1 MSALRDHGY
10 NISGQTEDGPPIK
23 NGVLNVVAILE
34 QTPWHTTRLVACF
47 LLQSEGNTMMLNAK
61 LIWAGFGGFR
71 QRWGVGNIWRNDN
84 SRWLD

>member
-71 QRWGVGNIWRNDN
+71 QRWGAGNIWRNDN